1 MDIKAE
7 LSALS
12 DEEYRKFHSR
22 LLPGTEHILGVRVP
36 ELRKLAKRLVR
47 EEGLS
52 CLERLTD
59 DTYEELQL
67 QGLVIGGLRED
78 LETKLSRIGSFVR
91 KIDNWAVCDVFCGA
105 LKFTQKHREE
115 VLNFLRPYLTSER
128 EFEARFG
135 AVMLLSYFV
144 DDRYIGETLRL
155 LDQVKQP
162 GYYARMAVAWA
173 VSVCYVK
180 FPALTEQYLKEGNT
194 MEDDTYNKAIQKILE
209 SNRVGAEEK
218 RRLRSWKRRPA
229 LGETV
234 S

>member
-67 QGLVIGGLRED
+67 QGLVSGGLRED
-78 LETKLSRIGSFVR
+78 LETKLSRSGSFVR
-91 KIDNWAVCDVFCGA
+91 
-105 LKFTQKHREE
+105 
-115 VLNFLRPYLTSER
+115 
-128 EFEARFG
+128 
-135 AVMLLSYFV
+135 
-144 DDRYIGETLRL
+144 
-155 LDQVKQP
+155 
-162 GYYARMAVAWA
+162 
-173 VSVCYVK
+173 
-180 FPALTEQYLKEGNT
+180 
-194 MEDDTYNKAIQKILE
+194 
-209 SNRVGAEEK
+209 
-218 RRLRSWKRRPA
+218 
-229 LGETV
+229 
-234 S
+234 